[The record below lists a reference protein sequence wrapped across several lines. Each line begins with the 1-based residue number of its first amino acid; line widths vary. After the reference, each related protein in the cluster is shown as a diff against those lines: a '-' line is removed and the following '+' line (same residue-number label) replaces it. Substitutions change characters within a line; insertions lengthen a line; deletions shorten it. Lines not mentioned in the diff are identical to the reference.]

1 MPSGEHESAVAAF
14 AAFPDATAALLDR
27 TFHIGL
33 PRHDDAHRG
42 PATFQKLAPTSYH
55 ADNTL
60 VFTRAGK
67 RVYALVIEVQRRWV
81 PGKWRAWKYYATSL
95 EQELDVGV
103 LLAVFCPEAGDAERY
118 RGMAGTDRFSVRL
131 WPCLLSLDDLP
142 LVEDSAQARANLS
155 LAALS
160 LICHGG
166 DDPATLV
173 PAFAALYDGMHH
185 ADQEVSRKICD
196 MLLVA
201 LSKAARDL
209 WEEHMTVVDSEYRS
223 ELFRELEARGKTEG
237 KAEGKADSVLR
248 VLSRRGVPVPA
259 AVEEQIRACADLDLL
274 DTWLDR
280 ALTAIS
286 AEDVVG
292 EPSPEV
298 GRVEL

>member
-27 TFHIGL
+27 TFRIGL

-95 EQELDVGV
+95 E
-103 LLAVFCPEAGDAERY
+103 
-118 RGMAGTDRFSVRL
+118 
-131 WPCLLSLDDLP
+131 
-142 LVEDSAQARANLS
+142 
-155 LAALS
+155 
-160 LICHGG
+160 
-166 DDPATLV
+166 
-173 PAFAALYDGMHH
+173 PAFAALNDGMHH
-185 ADQEVSRKICD
+185 ADQAVSRKICD

-209 WEEHMTVVDSEYRS
+209 WEEHMTVVDYEYRS
-223 ELFRELEARGKTEG
+223 ELFRELKARGKTEG

-280 ALTAIS
+280 ALTAVS
-286 AEDVVG
+286 AEDVIAQ
-292 EPSPEV
+292 PSR
-298 GRVEL
+298 GARRVDL